1 MKYIK
6 EEFNSIRKMLE
17 VIERRPNNTVMR
29 NEHSSDRDDYGFTH
43 THSYNEARGL
53 LLNGWD
59 GCLDEIKTALKA
71 VQAGGTADR
80 RKVTTGVVGYAPH
93 VPNAI
98 LGVPNS
104 MIMTEQKPKKQKV
117 ISILFDSTENA
128 GTEANELAKAGIAVL
143 GAVQSLEQQGVR
155 VNLKVAFFTAHK
167 REEAVFATL
176 KLKDY
181 REHLD
186 LKKICFPIAHP
197 SMFRRIG
204 FKWLETCEGITE
216 EAFAYGYGSHY
227 RFSEHK
233 QEYREN
239 VLDRNEVFIDL
250 DMIREAQFDVKELL
264 KKIEEF

>member
-6 EEFNSIRKMLE
+6 EEFNSIRKMLG

-59 GCLDEIKTALKA
+59 GCLNEIKTALKA
-71 VQAGGTADR
+71 IQAGGTADR

-128 GTEANELAKAGIAVL
+128 GTEANELAKADIEYTGRYQLDAS
-143 GAVQSLEQQGVR
+143 SLDRFALVEVGYSHNIDEAMAQGDDELCEFAKEFRKATSRCGVR
-155 VNLKVAFFTAHK
+155 CLCTYRAIERIA
-167 REEAVFATL
+167 
-176 KLKDY
+176 KLKELFEELADV
-181 REHLD
+181 
-186 LKKICFPIAHP
+186 LKMA
-197 SMFRRIG
+197 
-204 FKWLETCEGITE
+204 
-216 EAFAYGYGSHY
+216 
-227 RFSEHK
+227 
-233 QEYREN
+233 
-239 VLDRNEVFIDL
+239 
-250 DMIREAQFDVKELL
+250 LL
-264 KKIEEF
+264 KGLGQDDIRIVCREMDMDGNPYYDAMEQLI